1 MKECSRKV
9 VFVPV
14 GENPTRLTKPLSQI
28 KRNKKTE
35 NTDGDEDHDEND
47 IWMTNIV
54 ERYENRP
61 DKHDFETICL
71 AEFCSEFRV
80 LAKSQIPKTANE
92 TVFKLQNE
100 KGYIKKRTRTQ
111 PAIIRYPRFNAEKMT
126 EKYYQSLL
134 QLFLPYRNGSHLKPP
149 PYELFET
156 FYEQG
161 HIKFMVEKQIRSV
174 KSIVDQNH
182 ARFAQNEKVI
192 DEAMETFEN
201 IGEPEDAWAN
211 LCPETESMRQ
221 KFQRER
227 GKYDDC
233 NEQLIETIP
242 DMQETTNAD
251 VPLRVEQRINS
262 RDEILPV
269 LQTLNKTQIQ
279 LFYHVRE
286 WCLMKS
292 LGQNP
297 NPLQLFITGG
307 AGTGKSH
314 LIKAI
319 HYEASRLLEKQM
331 LSPESVTVLLAA
343 FTGTAAFNI
352 GGNTL
357 HHLFSLPKFMTIPYE
372 PLKEQS

>member
-1 MKECSRKV
+1 
-9 VFVPV
+9 
-14 GENPTRLTKPLSQI
+14 
-28 KRNKKTE
+28 
-35 NTDGDEDHDEND
+35 
-47 IWMTNIV
+47 
-54 ERYENRP
+54 
-61 DKHDFETICL
+61 
-71 AEFCSEFRV
+71 
-80 LAKSQIPKTANE
+80 
-92 TVFKLQNE
+92 
-100 KGYIKKRTRTQ
+100 
-111 PAIIRYPRFNAEKMT
+111 
-126 EKYYQSLL
+126 
-134 QLFLPYRNGSHLKPP
+134 
-149 PYELFET
+149 
-156 FYEQG
+156 
-161 HIKFMVEKQIRSV
+161 
-174 KSIVDQNH
+174 
-182 ARFAQNEKVI
+182 
-192 DEAMETFEN
+192 
-201 IGEPEDAWAN
+201 
-211 LCPETESMRQ
+211 MRQ

-227 GKYDDC
+227 GQYDDC

-357 HHLFSLPKFMTIPYE
+357 HHLFSLPKFMTLPYE
-372 PLKEQS
+372 PLKEQSLSEMRLQLSELQILIIDEVSMVYKTTVILHS